1 MFSLLFFYLN
11 LLCCSFHFA
20 HFVFFFAFWLFF
32 PLVIYCRVVF
42 STYLLIQRTDVSV
55 DYDETLIF
63 HSKFRARKLRE
74 LTWKSRPPAH
84 PRVIFFVDGKPRSGI
99 LLEKEGW
106 GRGGGGEGER
116 PSLPDQKRHIY
127 RSVKGRACGRGW
139 RFSQWTTPDLLSAWL
154 GMVKRPASTFFPI
167 HQNCLVELKADE
179 NKE

>member
-1 MFSLLFFYLN
+1 M
-11 LLCCSFHFA
+11 
-20 HFVFFFAFWLFF
+20 
-32 PLVIYCRVVF
+32 F

-106 GRGGGGEGER
+106 GEGGGGGGER
-116 PSLPDQKRHIY
+116 PSLP
-127 RSVKGRACGRGW
+127 
-139 RFSQWTTPDLLSAWL
+139 
-154 GMVKRPASTFFPI
+154 
-167 HQNCLVELKADE
+167 EKAYI
-179 NKE
+179 

>member
-20 HFVFFFAFWLFF
+20 HFVFFFFAFWLFF

-106 GRGGGGEGER
+106 GEGGGGWGR
-116 PSLPDQKRHIY
+116 TPLLTRKGIYIGQLKGGHVAVGGDFHSGLLLIYYQRDLGWLSDQHPL
-127 RSVKGRACGRGW
+127 
-139 RFSQWTTPDLLSAWL
+139 FSPYIKTA
-154 GMVKRPASTFFPI
+154 
-167 HQNCLVELKADE
+167 
-179 NKE
+179 

>member
-1 MFSLLFFYLN
+1 M
-11 LLCCSFHFA
+11 
-20 HFVFFFAFWLFF
+20 
-32 PLVIYCRVVF
+32 F

-106 GRGGGGEGER
+106 GEGGEGEGER
-116 PSLPDQKRHIY
+116 PSLPEKGIYIGQLKGGHVAVGGDFHSGLLLIYYQRDLRWLSDQHPL
-127 RSVKGRACGRGW
+127 
-139 RFSQWTTPDLLSAWL
+139 FSPYIKTA
-154 GMVKRPASTFFPI
+154 
-167 HQNCLVELKADE
+167 
-179 NKE
+179 

>member
-55 DYDETLIF
+55 NYDETLIF

-74 LTWKSRPPAH
+74 LT
-84 PRVIFFVDGKPRSGI
+84 
-99 LLEKEGW
+99 
-106 GRGGGGEGER
+106 
-116 PSLPDQKRHIY
+116 
-127 RSVKGRACGRGW
+127 
-139 RFSQWTTPDLLSAWL
+139 
-154 GMVKRPASTFFPI
+154 
-167 HQNCLVELKADE
+167 
-179 NKE
+179 